1 MYNNR
6 IVGYGEEHADQLLA
20 NPSNYRIHPKMQ
32 QDILNAVMSDVGIVQ
47 NVIVNVTTGH
57 VIDGHLRVA
66 LAMRNNQTVPITYVK
81 LSEEEEKLVLATF
94 DPSSTYAV
102 NDADLYKDLLQDI
115 ETTNEVLK
123 KLFEQELIEM
133 KIEDPMEEDV
143 DGGLSESD
151 KKYIVMVECMS
162 YEEYDELIHELK
174 GRNLKVKGNQKWL

>member
-1 MYNNR
+1 
-6 IVGYGEEHADQLLA
+6 
-20 NPSNYRIHPKMQ
+20 
-32 QDILNAVMSDVGIVQ
+32 
-47 NVIVNVTTGH
+47 
-57 VIDGHLRVA
+57 
-66 LAMRNNQTVPITYVK
+66 
-81 LSEEEEKLVLATF
+81 
-94 DPSSTYAV
+94 
-102 NDADLYKDLLQDI
+102 LYKDLLQDI

-133 KIEDPMEEDV
+133 KIEDPMEADV